1 MSNKELENFSKIIQ
15 IFNNKKV
22 DYVETIYTYKKIMF
36 LYKTDVLSFSQIPS
50 TTPASTGGL
59 SEGRPLLIRTE
70 YRPARVTGRSRG
82 DISSLIKNRYKCREC
97 TERIKTF
104 ISLQDKNGCSIFK
117 VDLEEASASFGGDI
131 GVLEE
136 DIIFYN
142 NINDLC
148 KEEKREITGVYIPHT
163 ENTICKFEKTKGG
176 FEHFTK
182 DILNKDP
189 RITKDDI
196 DKINYVINR
205 YLFAG
210 KNGGHMFNMISKICF
225 PTIKDGLDS
234 LSLMKECLKLSNYG
248 NIMSS
253 AADWLYDLILSIS
266 NTGKEWS
273 TLTQVE
279 KYNLCIESLL
289 KLDISKDWSGYVIL
303 TYQTASN
310 NIVDLLGKASSV
322 GAMIKM
328 IEDRM
333 DPLKYQRRD
342 MNKQLSETQ
351 INNSIKSLGEFENT
365 IMTIQEL
372 SIYEPETIVFNRN
385 RSGCTLVNQSDNISE
400 VLETVRLQSSPSS
413 IEVFQNMKR
422 NKAPAGEFYKRTVDR
437 SAAGGDSHRA
447 AASST
452 SIMNLKTIKDLLN
465 LTREYPNTEVQICTF
480 NTNCVYIA
488 KTNIDTSKLSVPYFW
503 AFKSSKVN
511 ELNVYKKVVAIVP
524 IFENKL
530 LNRKYLS
537 VHFIL
542 DKEKPFSDVNCC
554 FPEFL
559 SSEYT
564 RQCGPAFEQINKYTK
579 ITIPDTEENLACG
592 VGISSMK
599 SNKISPIYLKINNI
613 KIQMDLLE

>member
-1 MSNKELENFSKIIQ
+1 MSDKELENFSKIIQ

-210 KNGGHMFNMISKICF
+210 KNGGHMFK
-225 PTIKDGLDS
+225 
-234 LSLMKECLKLSNYG
+234 
-248 NIMSS
+248 
-253 AADWLYDLILSIS
+253 
-266 NTGKEWS
+266 
-273 TLTQVE
+273 
-279 KYNLCIESLL
+279 
-289 KLDISKDWSGYVIL
+289 
-303 TYQTASN
+303 
-310 NIVDLLGKASSV
+310 
-322 GAMIKM
+322 
-328 IEDRM
+328 
-333 DPLKYQRRD
+333 
-342 MNKQLSETQ
+342 
-351 INNSIKSLGEFENT
+351 
-365 IMTIQEL
+365 TIQL
-372 SIYEPETIVFNRN
+372 WKYHVFCGR
-385 RSGCTLVNQSDNISE
+385 LVI
-400 VLETVRLQSSPSS
+400 
-413 IEVFQNMKR
+413 
-422 NKAPAGEFYKRTVDR
+422 
-437 SAAGGDSHRA
+437 
-447 AASST
+447 
-452 SIMNLKTIKDLLN
+452 
-465 LTREYPNTEVQICTF
+465 
-480 NTNCVYIA
+480 
-488 KTNIDTSKLSVPYFW
+488 
-503 AFKSSKVN
+503 
-511 ELNVYKKVVAIVP
+511 
-524 IFENKL
+524 
-530 LNRKYLS
+530 
-537 VHFIL
+537 
-542 DKEKPFSDVNCC
+542 
-554 FPEFL
+554 
-559 SSEYT
+559 
-564 RQCGPAFEQINKYTK
+564 
-579 ITIPDTEENLACG
+579 
-592 VGISSMK
+592 
-599 SNKISPIYLKINNI
+599 
-613 KIQMDLLE
+613 

>member
-1 MSNKELENFSKIIQ
+1 MSDKELENFSKIIQ

-524 IFENKL
+524 IGKVGVPVKVGEAKGAAPKL
-530 LNRKYLS
+530 VRAAAA
-537 VHFIL
+537 VVAPVP
-542 DKEKPFSDVNCC
+542 PFAMATV
-554 FPEFL
+554 PV
-559 SSEYT
+559 T
-564 RQCGPAFEQINKYTK
+564 
-579 ITIPDTEENLACG
+579 LAA
-592 VGISSMK
+592 V
-599 SNKISPIYLKINNI
+599 PVVF
-613 KIQMDLLE
+613 